1 MTRIAIAAALWLGAA
16 SAAQAHITLEQSS
29 ADAGT
34 YYKAVLRVGHGCDG
48 SPTQAITVT
57 LPPGVEHAH
66 PMPKPG
72 WALQTRA
79 NAAGAVTQVVWQG
92 GALADAHYDEFVL
105 RAKLPAQPGPLWF
118 AVHQQ
123 CASGANDWA
132 EVPAS
137 GTDTR
142 ALKRPAALL
151 NVRPGAAT
159 APAAAPAATG
169 AHTHAGTH
177 AH

>member
-1 MTRIAIAAALWLGAA
+1 MSRFFIASALLLGAA
-16 SAAQAHITLEQSS
+16 GAAQAHITLEQPS
-29 ADAGT
+29 AEAGT

-72 WALQTRA
+72 WALQTP
-79 NAAGAVTQVVWQG
+79 AGAAPGAPTQIMWRG
-92 GALADAHYDEFVL
+92 GSLDDAHYDEFVL
-105 RAKLPAQPGPLWF
+105 RVKLPAHPGPLWLR
-118 AVHQQ
+118 VLQQ
-123 CASGANDWA
+123 CAQGANDWA
-132 EVPAS
+132 EVPAD

-142 ALKRPAALL
+142 ALKRPAVLL
-151 NVRPGAAT
+151 HVRP
-159 APAAAPAATG
+159 AAPPPA
-169 AHTHAGTH
+169 H